1 VMQHLRKRLQ
11 ALERSR
17 SLKRG
22 PEVLTFERDA
32 LTGRWIRATDDGM
45 EPSQPVVLMYSA
57 ADPNLEM
64 FPDNP
69 PRVLDVS
76 AQR

>member
-1 VMQHLRKRLQ
+1 MQHLRKRLQ

-32 LTGRWIRATDDGM
+32 ATGQWIIATKDGM
-45 EPSQPVVLMYSA
+45 KPSQPVVLMHSA
-57 ADPNLEM
+57 ADPYLEM
-64 FPDNP
+64 FGEAP
-69 PRVLDVS
+69 PRILDVS